1 MQRRKT
7 IQIPTKQQIDK
18 MYAAGDIEGLRALNE
33 RLAKTANQRMSQL
46 YKSGYETEA
55 LKRAKYYTQQELNV
69 ATGGVFSR
77 SKKLDPETL
86 KEQLT
91 QEIMFLN
98 SAGSTVSGEKRRRA
112 EKAYTTLT
120 APRVDAQGNSLKP
133 YLEIPEEIKV
143 PADWQGLENE
153 YFKEKFFKFL
163 ETDAWKDI
171 KKYIYTDNS
180 NILAEAGEAISRG
193 AKLEDLRKE
202 YKAYLLG
209 EVDIYEAWENWVSI

>member
-33 RLAKTANQRMSQL
+33 RLAKTANQRMTQL

-91 QEIMFLN
+91 
-98 SAGSTVSGEKRRRA
+98 S
-112 EKAYTTLT
+112 
-120 APRVDAQGNSLKP
+120 
-133 YLEIPEEIKV
+133 
-143 PADWQGLENE
+143 
-153 YFKEKFFKFL
+153 
-163 ETDAWKDI
+163 
-171 KKYIYTDNS
+171 
-180 NILAEAGEAISRG
+180 
-193 AKLEDLRKE
+193 
-202 YKAYLLG
+202 
-209 EVDIYEAWENWVSI
+209 